1 MCYLIMVCRKC
12 AEGVGEAQG
21 STMAIEFILNSPG
34 EWDVLPKSG
43 QVLSKKDRSSPK
55 VDRSSPKVDRSPLS
69 QTFTRICERQKMN

>member
-55 VDRSSPKVDRSPLS
+55 VDRSPLS